1 MKRNGMIFGIVF
13 VAIFALAFLL
23 RFVVP
28 TPTEDFI
35 ISVDNYSGNKSSE
48 ITVSNAGT
56 TIATI
61 PALSN
66 EESKEIRKKPVDLKP
81 GGLMVSYVDKNGKK
95 HESNMDL
102 PDVDSTLNSTLYIS
116 FESIK
121 KDGTMNMAIT
131 YSHGNVS
138 VSSQE

>member
-13 VAIFALAFLL
+13 VAIFALSFLL

-66 EESKEIRKKPVDLKP
+66 EESKEIRKNPVDLKP
-81 GGLMVSYVDKNGKK
+81 GGLTISYVDKNGKK
-95 HESNMDL
+95 HENNMDL

>member
-35 ISVDNYSGNKSSE
+35 ISIDNYSGDRSSE

>member
-35 ISVDNYSGNKSSE
+35 ISVDNYSGNRSSE

>member
-28 TPTEDFI
+28 MPTEDFI

-81 GGLMVSYVDKNGKK
+81 GGLTVSYVDKNGKK

-121 KDGTMNMAIT
+121 KDGMMNMAIT

>member
-35 ISVDNYSGNKSSE
+35 ISIDNYSGNRSSE

-56 TIATI
+56 AIATI